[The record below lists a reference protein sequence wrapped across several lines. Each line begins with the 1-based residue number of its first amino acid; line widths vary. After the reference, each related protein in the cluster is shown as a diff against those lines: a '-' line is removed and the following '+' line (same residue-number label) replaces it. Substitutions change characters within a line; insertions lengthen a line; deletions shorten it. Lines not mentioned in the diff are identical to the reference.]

1 MNNKSVVYNNNKFKI
16 LTDTGFSNFIG
27 VTKSVGSFK
36 MVEIKTKGSACKVTE
51 NHEVYMSD
59 MTSNESKNL
68 KVGDNLYSN
77 LGNEEIIEINKS
89 TSNSVFDVL
98 HVENNHR
105 FYSFFKIKNHQHV
118 PKCMILKKN
127 CLYIDEMGFLPNPEE
142 FYESVYPTISS
153 SDTTKCIITSTPK
166 GLNFFYKLWV
176 DAESG
181 RNAYI
186 PYDVKWYEH
195 PERDDKWYENERK
208 NLSVNSLEQEVNCV
222 SGDTIIG
229 VDGIDI
235 RIGDLYSKYNV
246 LRAM

>member
-1 MNNKSVVYNNNKFKI
+1 MNIENNNKDVVYNNNRFKI
-16 LTDTGFSNFIG
+16 LNNNGFKDFVG
-27 VTKSVGSFK
+27 VTKTTGRHETLIIYIGKKSF
-36 MVEIKTKGSACKVTE
+36 IKITPEHKVFFSETK
-51 NHEVYMSD
+51 
-59 MTSNESKNL
+59 SKEAYKYN
-68 KVGDNLYSN
+68 VGDHIFTNRGLKKIIKIEKSYSDN
-77 LGNEEIIEINKS
+77 VYDI
-89 TSNSVFDVL
+89 L
-98 HVENNHR
+98 HVHDKYHNIYIET
-105 FYSFFKIKNHQHV
+105 
-118 PKCMILKKN
+118 PDGEILTSN

-186 PYDVKWYEH
+186 PYDVKWFEH
-195 PERDDKWYENERK
+195 PDRDEKWYENERK
-208 NLSVNSLEQEVNCV
+208 NLSTSSLEQEVNCV
-222 SGDTIIG
+222 SGDTLVGI
-229 VDGIDI
+229 DGIDI

>member
-1 MNNKSVVYNNNKFKI
+1 MNIENNNKDVVYNNNRFKI
-16 LTDTGFSNFIG
+16 LNDNGFKDFIG
-27 VTKSVGSFK
+27 VTKTNEQHETLILYISEKSFIK
-36 MVEIKTKGSACKVTE
+36 ITPEHKVFFSKTK
-51 NHEVYMSD
+51 
-59 MTSNESKNL
+59 SKEASKYN
-68 KVGDNLYSN
+68 VGDHVFTNRGLKQ
-77 LGNEEIIEINKS
+77 ITKIEKS
-89 TSNSVFDVL
+89 SSDAVYDVL
-98 HVENNHR
+98 HVHDKYHNIYIETPDG
-105 FYSFFKIKNHQHV
+105 Q
-118 PKCMILKKN
+118 ILTSN
-127 CLYIDEMGFLPNPEE
+127 CCYLDELGFVANAEE